1 MLFLLVMGKNG
12 CGHFQQVSLLISFTN
27 PLAPVLVNFVDRTAS
42 YIKLAFGKVNED
54 KNQLVYKVDGAD
66 GGTFVCTV
74 SNQKCDVNGLSPG
87 KVYNLAVNACIADD
101 PSRCGASSRT
111 LTVSTLPNGMYP
123 LVCACFVKH
132 KK

>member
-1 MLFLLVMGKNG
+1 MEHFL
-12 CGHFQQVSLLISFTN
+12 
-27 PLAPVLVNFVDRTAS
+27 DRTAT

-87 KVYNLAVNACIADD
+87 KVYNLAVNACIANA
-101 PSRCGASSRT
+101 PTKCGALSRT
-111 LTVSTLPNGMYP
+111 LAVSTLPNGVFDSQNVYSCNMYP
-123 LVCACFVKH
+123 F
-132 KK
+132 